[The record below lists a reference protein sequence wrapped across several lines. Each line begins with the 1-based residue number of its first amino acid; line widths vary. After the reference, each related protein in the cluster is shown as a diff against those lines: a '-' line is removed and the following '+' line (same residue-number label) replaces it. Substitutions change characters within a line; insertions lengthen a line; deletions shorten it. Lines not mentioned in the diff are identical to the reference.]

1 MLWIMFDKYLRG
13 EQWGN
18 HNSARPKVP
27 RRDSL
32 GAGPID
38 SNNPLFTGTASAL
51 GWGHVR
57 SGQAAKN
64 CTCTTS
70 SKCIVSI
77 RHGRNK
83 PTRPQL
89 GHTWPNFG
97 PTWLQ
102 DGARNKFG
110 PSWGPY
116 ASKWTTSRPNLKS
129 SKYPFSLV
137 FFTFFA
143 INDASFE
150 RVPSCTTVDVTWTS
164 MCITLLLLGVHLHR
178 FGPNFGRPSLAPLGA
193 GRAQVRPNP
202 SQFCGPNATRWK
214 LIFLPLF
221 PTFFWLS
228 WAQLWHQMPPHRTMA
243 RMLSPTCVQTCP
255 SCAMLVPSRA
265 QVGPKME
272 PTGPSSAQVT
282 PKLSPSGL
290 LFGPA

>member
-32 GAGPID
+32 GAGPVD

-57 SGQAAKN
+57 PGQAAKN

-70 SKCIVSI
+70 SKCTVSI

-102 DGARNKFG
+102 NGARNKFG
-110 PSWGPY
+110 PSWSPYGFKMDDKPAQSEILKIPVFTRIFHFFCYQWRFVWKGPKLHHCGRDLDFY
-116 ASKWTTSRPNLKS
+116 VHHLASSW
-129 SKYPFSLV
+129 
-137 FFTFFA
+137 
-143 INDASFE
+143 
-150 RVPSCTTVDVTWTS
+150 
-164 MCITLLLLGVHLHR
+164 VHLHR
-178 FGPNFGRPSLAPLGA
+178 FGPNFGWPFGPF
-193 GRAQVRPNP
+193 RAQVRLSP

-214 LIFLPLF
+214 LAFLPLF

-228 WAQLWHQMPPHRTMA
+228 WPNFGTRCPH
-243 RMLSPTCVQTCP
+243 
-255 SCAMLVPSRA
+255 
-265 QVGPKME
+265 
-272 PTGPSSAQVT
+272 TGPWRAS
-282 PKLSPSGL
+282 
-290 LFGPA
+290 